1 MSFQS
6 EKYELL
12 KIFFQRLKKVKKM
25 LFFYT
30 FFIFNLLLLNMY
42 KNENKMKNYEK
53 KDKLLQINER

>member
-53 KDKLLQINER
+53 KR